1 MAYIVDANDPSR
13 PLDTD
18 PRKQGAE
25 ELRALKAR
33 LIQTRTTL
41 EGADSTNAT
50 AAANALAAANAAQGA
65 ANNAQSSANAAQS
78 SANAAQGTANNALSL
93 AQAITY
99 KNCVELTGSG
109 NWTVPDGV
117 TQVLAIIASGGTAS
131 GSKEFYSAIALG
143 FPSGDIDYYT
153 IDLTSQR
160 IGHNV
165 KRIGV
170 TPAQVISY
178 ECGAGDVVRT
188 DYANIG
194 TVGGRSP
201 NILQSVAQS
210 TRFGGHY
217 AHPEVPHIWQGK
229 TSASIYITDRLRT
242 RQLVAD
248 VVVLDYVGVPHT
260 GNWYNGDAGRIMLF
274 Y

>member
-1 MAYIVDANDPSR
+1 MAYIVNADDTSR

-25 ELRALKAR
+25 ELRALKAK
-33 LIQTRTTL
+33 LIQIRATL

-50 AAANALAAANAAQGA
+50 AAANALAAANTAQSSANTAQSA
-65 ANNAQSSANAAQS
+65 ANNAQSAADSAL
-78 SANAAQGTANNALSL
+78 TI

-117 TQVLAIIASGGTAS
+117 TQVLAIISSGGTAS
-131 GSKEFYSAIALG
+131 GSKEFYSSLIGAG
-143 FPSGDIDYYT
+143 YGYYT

-160 IGHNV
+160 IGYNI

-178 ECGAGDVVRT
+178 ECGGGDIVRT
-188 DYANIG
+188 DYSNIG
-194 TVGGRSP
+194 TALNLSP
-201 NILQSVAQS
+201 NILQSVAQP
-210 TRFGGHY
+210 TRFGTYY
-217 AHPEVPHIWQGK
+217 AHPEVPHIWQGV
-229 TSASIYITDRLRT
+229 SSSNIHITHRLRT
-242 RQLVAD
+242 GQLNAD
-248 VVVLDYVGVPHT
+248 VFWLGYPGHT
-260 GNWYNGDAGRIMLF
+260 PTGDWYDGDAGRIMLF

>member
-1 MAYIVDANDPSR
+1 MAYTVDPFDQSR

-33 LIQTRTTL
+33 VNGLQDAA
-41 EGADSTNAT
+41 ENADEANAT
-50 AAANALAAANAAQGA
+50 AAAAALAAANAAQGA
-65 ANNAQSSANAAQS
+65 AS
-78 SANAAQGTANNALSL
+78 TALSF
-93 AQAITY
+93 AQAITF
-99 KNCVELTGSG
+99 KNCVELTNTG

-117 TQVLAIIASGGTAS
+117 TQVLAIISSGGTAS
-131 GSKEFYSAIALG
+131 GSKQFFSHIAVG
-143 FPSGDIDYYT
+143 FPYTAYYEV
-153 IDLTSQR
+153 DLTFQR
-160 IGHNV
+160 IGHNI
-165 KRIGV
+165 KRIAV

-194 TVGGRSP
+194 IDSGKSP

-210 TRFGGHY
+210 TRFGGYY
-217 AHPEVPHIWQGK
+217 AHPEVPYIWQGE
-229 TSASIYITDRLRT
+229 TSVGIYRTHRLHT
-242 RQLVAD
+242 RQLFVDVAT
-248 VVVLDYVGVPHT
+248 LDSGFLPHT
-260 GNWYNGDAGRIMLF
+260 GAWYNGEAGRIMLF